1 MDIQLVVHCWRYGK
15 ALAYQMSSL
24 ILDPPK
30 CSVEYTVYC
39 NEEDESTMRTLMA
52 LHGELPPS
60 VCLIIRHLPK
70 PKLFRRAIGRNEACL
85 GSLAKH
91 LVLLTDVDYCW
102 SGTALDEL
110 LANYEGRPLCYPH
123 HYMKQ
128 KDHELGDACLALQ
141 EEPKILAL
149 NPDEFESCR
158 IGKAIGGI
166 QVVSADLAREHGYLN
181 GTRWMQPYT
190 GDHFACCRC
199 DRAARVMWDGLGY
212 KFEDIDGAM
221 PWRIRHSVKGR
232 CDGTVEN

>member
-39 NEEDESTMRTLMA
+39 NDEDESTMRTLQA

-60 VCLIIRHLPK
+60 VCLIIRHLRK
-70 PKLFRRAIGRNEACL
+70 SHLFRRAIGRNEACL

-128 KDHELGDACLALQ
+128 KTHELGDACLALQ
-141 EEPKILAL
+141 EEPKVLAL
-149 NPDEFESCR
+149 NPDEFEPCR

-199 DRAARVMWDGLGY
+199 DRAARVTWDGLGY
-212 KFEDIDGAM
+212 KFEDIDGAE